1 MIYEK
6 GRAWAARYYM
16 GRATLYVYKKGRLAW
31 EYIVGY
37 IFSSDSFAVQTKDGY
52 IIKCKDQ

>member
-1 MIYEK
+1 
-6 GRAWAARYYM
+6 M
-16 GRATLYVYKKGRLAW
+16 GRAALYVYKKGRLAW

-52 IIKCKDQ
+52 IVKCKDQ